1 MNKILTEKEKLEN
14 ENKKLKR
21 LIKKLEKENLC
32 LKHQKEEIR
41 QKTQEIPHSI
51 KCQQCQHT
59 SDLKVGDAYN
69 TM

>member
-41 QKTQEIPHSI
+41 QKT
-51 KCQQCQHT
+51 
-59 SDLKVGDAYN
+59 
-69 TM
+69 